1 MTIYIVYVNIFRIS
15 YIYKVFNFKKIK
27 INCFKV
33 TIKKINNN
41 KMSCKIN
48 INEIDPGVLSKLKS
62 KAVLKIE
69 NNGNQIM

>member
-1 MTIYIVYVNIFRIS
+1 
-15 YIYKVFNFKKIK
+15 
-27 INCFKV
+27 
-33 TIKKINNN
+33 
-41 KMSCKIN
+41 MSCKIN

>member
-1 MTIYIVYVNIFRIS
+1 MLTFFAFLIYIKYLTL
-15 YIYKVFNFKKIK
+15 KIK

-62 KAVLKIE
+62 KAVLKLRIME
-69 NNGNQIM
+69 NQIM

>member
-1 MTIYIVYVNIFRIS
+1 MLTFFAFLIYI
-15 YIYKVFNFKKIK
+15 KVFNFKNK

-62 KAVLKIE
+62 KAVLKLRIME
-69 NNGNQIM
+69 NQIM